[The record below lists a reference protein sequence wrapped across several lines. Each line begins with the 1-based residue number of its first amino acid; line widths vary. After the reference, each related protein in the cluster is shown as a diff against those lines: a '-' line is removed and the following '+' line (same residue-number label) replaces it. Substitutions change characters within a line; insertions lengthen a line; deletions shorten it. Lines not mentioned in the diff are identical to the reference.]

1 LRDAFVPKP
10 LLAAAL
16 LAAVAASAAAQTGY
30 PSKPVRVIVPF
41 AAGGGA
47 DITARV
53 LGQKFAESWGQQV
66 VVDNRPG
73 ASGNIGHELVARAPG
88 DGYTLLMASSAFAI
102 NPSLYA
108 RLPYDPVR
116 DFTPILRPVV
126 LPNILVVHPSLPV
139 KTVRELAELA
149 RRRPGQIVYA
159 SAGAGTGTHI
169 AAEMFKQMAGIDL
182 VHVPYKGG
190 GAVLND
196 LLAGQ
201 VALTFAT
208 MPTVLP
214 QVQAGKLRAVAM
226 ASERRSPSLPE
237 LPTVAES
244 GYPGFEVSTW
254 IAFLGPGNLP
264 REVVTRVHAESL
276 RALKLA
282 DVRERFGGLGMEIV
296 GDTPEQFAAY
306 LRAELAKYAAV
317 VKKGNIRLD

>member
-1 LRDAFVPKP
+1 MTATAVALG
-10 LLAAAL
+10 LGAAAGL
-16 LAAVAASAAAQTGY
+16 TATGAVWAQGSY
-30 PSKPVRVIVPF
+30 PAKPVRVIVPF

-53 LGQKFAESWGQQV
+53 LGQKFSEAWGQPV
-66 VVDNRPG
+66 VIDNRPG
-73 ASGNIGHELVARAPG
+73 ASGNIGHEQVARAPA
-88 DGYTLLMASSAFAI
+88 DGHTLLMTSSAFAI

-108 RLPYDPVR
+108 RMPYDPVR

-139 KTVRELAELA
+139 KSVQELAEFA
-149 RRRPGQIVYA
+149 RRRPGQIAYA

-169 AAEMFKQMAGIDL
+169 AAEMFKQMAGVDL

-196 LLAGQ
+196 LLGGQ
-201 VALTFAT
+201 IALTFAT

-214 QVQAGKLRAVAM
+214 QVQAGKLRALAM
-226 ASERRSPSLPE
+226 ASEKRSPSLPQ

-254 IAFLGPGNLP
+254 IAFFGPAGLA
-264 REVVTRVHAESL
+264 REAAARVHSESL
-276 RALKLA
+276 RALRLP
-282 DVRERFGGLGMEIV
+282 DVQERFSGLGMEIV

-306 LRAELAKYAAV
+306 VRTELAKYAGV
-317 VKKGNIRLD
+317 VKKGGIRLE